1 MLIKTA
7 CPFYFYLSW
16 KEKKREREKGGKKK
30 PNTACF
36 ELQQIFSLHCPQTP
50 WPPPVQD
57 R

>member
-16 KEKKREREKGGKKK
+16 KEKKREREKGGEKKT
-30 PNTACF
+30 NTACF

-50 WPPPVQD
+50 LPPPVQD